1 MQQKTITYSHKKVEN
16 LDVVYEITNFHGTN
30 NYPALTNALFG
41 AVKLTKNTDND
52 KYKYSGY
59 GIGFDGNRLF
69 SYPSGGTG
77 KNVIIFGVNMNS
89 STKIDNKGKD
99 F

>member
-1 MQQKTITYSHKKVEN
+1 MQQKTITYSYKKVLN
-16 LDVVYEITNFHGTN
+16 LYVVYEITNFHGTN
-30 NYPALTNALFG
+30 NYSALTNALFG
-41 AVKLTKNTDND
+41 AVKWTKFADND

-59 GIGFDGNRLF
+59 GIRFDGNRLF

-77 KNVIIFGVNMNS
+77 KIVIIFRVDMNS